1 MIKWLMRNNPAL
13 LGDIV
18 EERAS
23 GRSRAWYWR
32 QIVVAVARSIGS
44 SVRHHPV
51 LMLRALAAALVS
63 YTLVAAAIAVAEG
76 YVYGRYLGWM
86 WLEPGALLILI
97 PVAVIP
103 AFFAGWL
110 VPRTHRACAEA
121 AILVLVF
128 SLAVLSSNDIRFR
141 AAATV
146 SLLAGAFV
154 AFRQDA
160 RRSTQEGTR

>member
-1 MIKWLMRNNPAL
+1 MIKWLLRDKPAL

-32 QIVVAVARSIGS
+32 QIAVAVVRSIGS
-44 SVRHHPV
+44 SVRQHPV
-51 LMLRALAAALVS
+51 LMLRALAAAMVS
-63 YTLVAAAIAVAEG
+63 FTLVATAIAVAEG
-76 YVYGRYLGWM
+76 YLYGGYMRWIWM
-86 WLEPGALLILI
+86 DPTSLLIVI

-103 AFFAGWL
+103 AFVTGWL
-110 VPRTHRACAEA
+110 VPRTHRACGEA
-121 AILVLVF
+121 AILVMMLLVM
-128 SLAVLSSNDIRFR
+128 LSSNNDWFR

-160 RRSTQEGTR
+160 RRSAQEGTR

>member
-1 MIKWLMRNNPAL
+1 MIKWLLRDKPAL

-32 QIVVAVARSIGS
+32 QIAVAVARSIGS
-44 SVRHHPV
+44 SVRQHPV
-51 LMLRALAAALVS
+51 LMSRALAAAIVS
-63 YTLVAAAIAVAEG
+63 YSLVATAIAVAEG
-76 YVYGRYLGWM
+76 YVYGRYMGWM
-86 WLEPGALLILI
+86 WLEPTSLFILI

-121 AILVLVF
+121 AILVMML
-128 SLAVLSSNDIRFR
+128 LIMLSSNNDSFR

-160 RRSTQEGTR
+160 RRSAQEGTR